1 MEYQSSSSS
10 EKKVFTTIILL
21 SLSVLAFLIWLIY
34 FKPGVAPLPEEV
46 GWVNSLSS
54 LNALLNSLTS
64 IFLIA
69 GIILVKKNQLLWH
82 KRAMIAATLTS
93 AIFLISYITY
103 HHFHGD
109 TKFIAMGTIRYIY
122 FFTLITHIVLSAVQV
137 PLILSTLYLAFTKK
151 FEKHKKF
158 ARITFP
164 IWLYV
169 SITGVVIYIFLKWF
183 NT

>member
-1 MEYQSSSSS
+1 MEYQSSSTS
-10 EKKVFTTIILL
+10 EKKVFTTIIIL

-34 FKPGVAPLPEEV
+34 FKPGATPLPEEV

-69 GIILVKKNQLLWH
+69 GIILVKRNQLVWH
-82 KRAMIAATLTS
+82 KRAMIAATATS

-109 TKFIAMGTIRYIY
+109 TKFIAQGTVRYFY

-183 NT
+183 NV